1 MARIGKSRKASGRR
15 RPGVLELLFM
25 ASGASAVSLSDFQL
39 ITSNSVNFGCILA
52 YNAPII
58 GCSSK
63 DFTQGHTCSDSCVT
77 GLQVLEMT
85 LETVCD
91 GVNAPDNSI
100 LGQALQGN
108 LVDTVCPS
116 GDDST
121 TSSTTTSKTSTI
133 AIILTSTE
141 KSIPSLTRIPP
152 TTTSS
157 SEDETTSTTETPSEL
172 STIIVE
178 TSSTAT
184 SADASPAQTSN
195 SAQRTTDTTG
205 ARQTSPSSSDKP
217 EATRGGGSP
226 FDATV
231 DNSSSPQLIPAFA
244 QQCVIAFVL
253 GLLLLR

>member
-1 MARIGKSRKASGRR
+1 M
-15 RPGVLELLFM
+15 LELLVM

-63 DFTQGHTCSDSCVT
+63 DFTQGHTCSNGCIG

-91 GVNAPDNSI
+91 GVDAPDNSI

-121 TSSTTTSKTSTI
+121 TSTTLTSKTSTV

-157 SEDETTSTTETPSEL
+157 QDETTSTTETPTEL
-172 STIIVE
+172 STIVVE
-178 TSSTAT
+178 TSSAAT
-184 SADASPAQTSN
+184 SADASPAQTTN
-195 SAQRTTDTTG
+195 TAQQTTDTTG
-205 ARQTSPSSSDKP
+205 AQQTAPSSSKQP

-231 DNSSSPQLIPAFA
+231 DNSSALQLVPALA
-244 QQCVIAFVL
+244 QQCVLALAL